1 MGLIQKGPGSPP
13 AMTAEVAA
21 TRVRRQ
27 FGQAAAGVQQALN
40 QIKRLSDTVG
50 NAELVTALGDDG
62 DDLAT
67 TYAAFKT
74 FLLSVDP
81 DANVEDLT

>member
-50 NAELVTALGDDG
+50 KDELIAALGDDG
-62 DDLAT
+62 ADFED
-67 TYAAFKT
+67 TYGAFKT
-74 FLLSVDP
+74 FLLTQDE
-81 DANVEDLT
+81 DANVQDL